1 MDLCG
6 RGWGQGMG
14 DKLEAA
20 TVVQER
26 DGWVGF
32 IG

>member
-1 MDLCG
+1 MVEVG
-6 RGWGQGMG
+6 GGEWG